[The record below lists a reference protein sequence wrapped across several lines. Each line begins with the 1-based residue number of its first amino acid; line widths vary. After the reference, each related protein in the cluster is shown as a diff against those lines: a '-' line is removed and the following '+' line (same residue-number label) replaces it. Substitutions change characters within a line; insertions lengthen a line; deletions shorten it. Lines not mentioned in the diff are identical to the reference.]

1 MKKNQFS
8 IEEEIFLT
16 GFFSLDKDVLIKEI
30 ENLKV
35 SKENKIELEEFKKE
49 IIGKL
54 NNLSKNE
61 IEELMM
67 NIS

>member
-1 MKKNQFS
+1 MKRNQFS

-49 IIGKL
+49 IIEKL
-54 NNLSKNE
+54 NNLSKKE
-61 IEELMM
+61 VEELMM

>member
-1 MKKNQFS
+1 M
-8 IEEEIFLT
+8 EEEIFLT

-49 IIGKL
+49 IIEKL
-54 NNLSKNE
+54 NNLSKKE
-61 IEELMM
+61 VEELMM
-67 NIS
+67 NI